1 MCGITGFLE
10 TRSSGAD
17 PLAVV
22 TSMTRQLAHRGPDDE
37 GVWFDPSAGIAL
49 GQRRLSILDLSPLG
63 HQPMFSL
70 SGRFVLVFNGEI
82 YNFAAIRAEL
92 ASSGA
97 AFRGG
102 SDTEVMLA
110 AFERWGVS
118 ASLSRF
124 NGMFAF
130 ALWDRSTRRLTL
142 ARDRFGEKP
151 LYFGWTPSAF
161 LFASELKALHCYP
174 DFDAAI
180 DRDVLAL
187 YFRYNYI
194 PGPYSIYKGI
204 QKLPPGTWLEIDSRR
219 PGSSLHPT
227 PYWSAHQIV
236 EAGQQRPFPTSE
248 DELTDA
254 LDLQLRSTVQ
264 SRMVSDV
271 PLGAFLSG
279 GVDSS
284 LVVSMMQECSARPV
298 KTFTIAFEDPSYNE
312 ANHAR
317 AVAGHLRTDH
327 TELRVTPSEALGVIP
342 YLAGIYD
349 EPFADASQIPTLL
362 IASLAREHVTVALTG
377 DGGDELFGG
386 YTRYSW
392 HDTLLR
398 LLMRVP
404 SGARGIASGVL
415 DTVPRFVWESA
426 FRVLGPLTPRGLRQ
440 RNPAENVQRLR
451 AILRAAD
458 SDDVY
463 RQLVSIWPDPSSI
476 VKGSREP
483 DAVVIHPGL
492 SSTTRL
498 MLLDTMSY
506 LPDDILVK
514 VDRASMSVA
523 LEARAPFLDHTLF
536 EFAARLP
543 LGMKMRSGQGKWILR
558 RVLDRYVPRTMI
570 ERPKA
575 GFAVPLDDWLRG
587 RLRPWAEDLLPPS
600 RLAADDLLN
609 AAAVTEKWR
618 EHLTGRQNWMFP
630 LWGALMFQS
639 WLDNHRA
646 SHPLAAPIANAQAP
660 LVTSH

>member
-1 MCGITGFLE
+1 
-10 TRSSGAD
+10 
-17 PLAVV
+17 
-22 TSMTRQLAHRGPDDE
+22 MTRQLAHRGPDDE
-37 GVWFDPSAGIAL
+37 GVWFDAASAVAL

-63 HQPMFSL
+63 HQPMFSP
-70 SGRFVLVFNGEI
+70 SGRYAVVFNGEI
-82 YNFAAIRAEL
+82 YNFAELRAEL
-92 ASSGA
+92 AAAGA
-97 AFRGG
+97 VFRGG

-130 ALWDRSTRRLTL
+130 ALWDRFTRRLTI

-151 LYFGWTPSAF
+151 LYFGWTRSAF
-161 LFASELKALHCYP
+161 LFASELKALRCYP
-174 DFDAAI
+174 GFEAEI

-194 PGPYSIYKGI
+194 PGPYSIYRGI
-204 QKLPPGTWLEIDSRR
+204 QKLPPGTSLEVDPGR
-219 PGSSLHPT
+219 PGAELRPV
-227 PYWSAHQIV
+227 PYWSAHEIV
-236 EAGQQRPFPTSE
+236 EAGQRRPFPLAE
-248 DELTDA
+248 DELAEA
-254 LDLQLRSTVQ
+254 LDLQLRSTVR

-271 PLGAFLSG
+271 PVGAFLSG

-284 LVVSMMQECSARPV
+284 LVVSMMQQSSARAV

-317 AVAGHLRTDH
+317 AVADHLRTEH

-342 YLAGIYD
+342 QLAGIYD

-398 LLMRVP
+398 LLMRIP
-404 SGARGIASGVL
+404 SGARGLASGVL
-415 DTVPRFVWESA
+415 DTVPRVAWESA
-426 FRVLGPLTPRGLRQ
+426 FRMLGPFTPRGLRQ

-458 SDDVY
+458 PDDVY
-463 RQLVSIWPDPSSI
+463 RQLVSIWPDPASI
-476 VKGSREP
+476 VNGSREP
-483 DAVVIHPGL
+483 DSVVIHPGL

-498 MLLDTMSY
+498 MLWDTVSY

-523 LEARAPFLDHTLF
+523 LEARAPLLDHTLF

-543 LGMKMRSGQGKWILR
+543 LEMKMRSGQGKWILR
-558 RVLDRYVPRTMI
+558 RVLDRYVPRAII

-587 RLRPWAEDLLPPS
+587 RLRPWAEDLLAPS
-600 RLAADDLLN
+600 RLAADQLLN
-609 AAAVTEKWR
+609 TAAVTEKWR

-639 WLDNHRA
+639 WLDTHRSA
-646 SHPLAAPIANAQAP
+646 YPLAAPLPNAEAP
-660 LVTSH
+660 VAIGH